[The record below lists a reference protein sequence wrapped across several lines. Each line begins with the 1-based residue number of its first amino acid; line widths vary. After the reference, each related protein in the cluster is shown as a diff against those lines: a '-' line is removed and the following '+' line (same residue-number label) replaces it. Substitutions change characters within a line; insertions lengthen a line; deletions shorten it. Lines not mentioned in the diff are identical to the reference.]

1 MVSRDNQWSPYTA
14 LKSTRLTENDFA
26 GWNAPRKSLLLV
38 HPDGLGSQ
46 VSNKELNI
54 SFDPNPDYATIALGA
69 SGGKCWGGRAST
81 VEELATKLPEAVEAV
96 QNGHSAL
103 LDARIQ

>member
-1 MVSRDNQWSPYTA
+1 VGLTDNTY
-14 LKSTRLTENDFA
+14 A

-54 SFDPNPDYATIALGA
+54 SFDPNPDYATIAQGA
-69 SGGKCWGGRAST
+69 SGGKSWAASANT
-81 VEELATKLPEAVEAV
+81 VEELATKLSEAVDAV
-96 QNGHSAL
+96 QNGRSAL
-103 LDARIQ
+103 LDARIR

>member
-1 MVSRDNQWSPYTA
+1 MSA
-14 LKSTRLTENDFA
+14 RLTETAFT

-38 HPDGLGSQ
+38 HPNGQGSE

-54 SFDPNPDYATIALGA
+54 SFDPNPDYATIAQGS
-69 SGGKCWGGRAST
+69 SGGKCWAGRAST
-81 VEELATKLPEAVEAV
+81 VDELVARLSEAVDAV
-96 QNGHSAL
+96 QNGRSAL

>member
-1 MVSRDNQWSPYTA
+1 LYPVERSAGLTDNTY
-14 LKSTRLTENDFA
+14 A

-54 SFDPNPDYATIALGA
+54 SFDPNPDYATIAQGA
-69 SGGKCWGGRAST
+69 SGGKSWAGSANT
-81 VEELATKLPEAVEAV
+81 VEELATKLSEAVDAV
-96 QNGHSAL
+96 QNGRSAL
-103 LDARIQ
+103 LDARIR